1 MLGVVG
7 ALLTGTVVLF
17 AFGNALGVKGRHQ
30 RAADLA
36 AVSAAQVMRELYP
49 RLFEPPFIEP
59 DVPNPRHIEEAEY
72 RALAAA
78 AAVRG
83 GRRNAVMVHADDVT
97 FPGSGFAP
105 TRVTV
110 RVRGE
115 ARVSL
120 GAEGRPE
127 QIPIRAS
134 ATAELTPAAG
144 EAFPASASGGG
155 YDGPLA
161 YRQGKPMRPDVAL
174 AFDRMAAAA
183 REDAGLFLSV
193 TSGFRSDAEQAVLFA
208 AHPDPRW
215 VAPPGESLH
224 RYATELDLGPE
235 GAYQWLAANATRFGF
250 LQRYSWEP
258 WHFGYTRSPGS
269 SSVGFGTRGGD
280 GRATRAVQAFVPARF
295 APLIIRA
302 AQRWGVSAQLLA
314 AQLYAE
320 SNFNPFAR
328 SPAGAQGI
336 AQFMPGTAEAI
347 GLLDPFDPDAAIN
360 AQAHLMRDLLGRFGS
375 VPLALAA
382 YNAGPGA
389 VAGCGCIPPYPETRA
404 YVAKILGLLG
414 GAGELAVG
422 GLEVRLV
429 E

>member
-1 MLGVVG
+1 MICREAVELPFGREERGQASLLMLAVVAAVLVG
-7 ALLTGTVVLF
+7 AVVLF
-17 AFGNALGVKGRHQ
+17 AFGNALGAKARHQ

-36 AVSAAQVMRELYP
+36 AISAAQVMRELYP
-49 RLFEPPFIEP
+49 RLFEPPFIQP
-59 DVPNPRHIEEAEY
+59 DVPNPRHMEEAEY

-83 GRRNAVMVHADDVT
+83 GRRNAVVVHADDVT

-120 GAEGRPE
+120 GAEVRRG

-144 EAFPASASGGG
+144 EAFPATATGGG

-183 REDAGLFLSV
+183 REEAGLLLSIS
-193 TSGFRSDAEQAVLFA
+193 SGFRSDAEQARLFA

-235 GAYQWLAANATRFGF
+235 SAYAWLAANATRFGF
-250 LQRYSWEP
+250 VQRYSWEA
-258 WHFGYTRSPGS
+258 WH
-269 SSVGFGTRGGD
+269 
-280 GRATRAVQAFVPARF
+280 
-295 APLIIRA
+295 
-302 AQRWGVSAQLLA
+302 
-314 AQLYAE
+314 
-320 SNFNPFAR
+320 
-328 SPAGAQGI
+328 
-336 AQFMPGTAEAI
+336 
-347 GLLDPFDPDAAIN
+347 
-360 AQAHLMRDLLGRFGS
+360 
-375 VPLALAA
+375 
-382 YNAGPGA
+382 
-389 VAGCGCIPPYPETRA
+389 
-404 YVAKILGLLG
+404 
-414 GAGELAVG
+414 
-422 GLEVRLV
+422 
-429 E
+429 